1 MNKPLQ
7 FSVKDIDG
15 NVKNLSDY
23 LSQLQNSNNLLILA
37 DESRNAKKASEVFS
51 QLQQIA

>member
-23 LSQLQNSNNLLILA
+23 LGKTVLVVNVTIFLVTILTFYS
-37 DESRNAKKASEVFS
+37 DYK
-51 QLQQIA
+51 Q